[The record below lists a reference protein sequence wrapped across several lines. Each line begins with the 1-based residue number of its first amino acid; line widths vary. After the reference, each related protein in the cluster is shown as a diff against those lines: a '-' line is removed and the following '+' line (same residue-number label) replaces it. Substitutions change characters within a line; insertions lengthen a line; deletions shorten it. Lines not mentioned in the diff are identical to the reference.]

1 MSNTLEAKGN
11 IQSSEAAEHKRLE
24 NLLDNQ
30 QQVLKLIAKGADLLK
45 TLDLIAR
52 MVEKFSDNKMFASI
66 LLLDQKSKKNLNH
79 GAAPSLPKTY
89 IRAINGM
96 KIGPNAG
103 SCGTAAYTKKQI
115 IVSDITTDPLWKDFK
130 QLALK
135 HKLRACWSTPILAS
149 NGKVLGTFA
158 LYYRQPRKPSPEDK
172 KLIRIMTQTTALAIE
187 RKRADEER
195 QELLSREK
203 VAHAEAEN
211 ERRRINSL
219 FMQAPA
225 LIAVLR
231 GREGTCEL
239 LNPSFS
245 AMWGNRS
252 VVGKKMREAWPELEG
267 QGWFEM
273 VEKINDTGESISNNE
288 KSAIADWHNDGR
300 LTEKFF
306 NFVYTPYRTP
316 EGKVAGVMIFG
327 NEVTEQVLA
336 RRKVEESE
344 ARFRAV
350 FNQAAVAISITGL
363 NGKWITLNKAYP
375 KMLGYTE
382 AELKKL
388 DYTTLTHPDDRAA
401 DKEAVTKL
409 LSGEKSTYIREKRY
423 IHKNGSIVWALI
435 HVALIKNEK
444 GEPQYM
450 TAAIKDITRR
460 KQIEESLQISELR
473 YRTMIEQSPL
483 SIQILSTDGRTLQVN
498 KAWEELWGASLEQMK
513 DYNMLKDTQLTE
525 LGIMPYIKKGFKG
538 EPTVI
543 PAVRYEPN
551 KTIEN
556 VSEIPYRWVR
566 AFIYPVKDSK
576 GTIRE
581 VVLVHDDITEQK
593 QVEEALQQSE
603 ERFKNAFA
611 YAWVG
616 VAVTDAEGKFV
627 YVNPAYEKITGYSLK
642 ELSKL
647 TFSSL
652 IHPEDYEK
660 NMLLINRM
668 LKGKIP
674 GFTIENRY
682 MRKGKT
688 PVWVRKSVSVV
699 RDKFK
704 NVQNII
710 AISEDITERK
720 RSEEKLQYQKN
731 LLEAQQEASPLGI
744 LVVSP
749 TGKILTYN
757 QRFAAMWKFPKK
769 IMQTQL
775 DEVALQAAKEQL
787 TDPEAFL
794 ERVAYCYAN
803 KAHDYTQLNF
813 KDGRVFDRY
822 GTPIMGENQI
832 YRGHIW
838 FFLDI
843 SDRKKAEADL
853 KKSEER
859 MRFMAESMPQ
869 KIFTATPD
877 GKVNYYNP
885 QWMEYTGL
893 SFEQMKDWGWTQ
905 FVHPDDVKENVKQW
919 RHSVETGEPFQL
931 EHRFRHKNGEYH
943 WHLSR
948 ALPMRDKHGNVTLWI
963 GSNTDIH
970 DIKTALE
977 RERKLK
983 EKTDSL
989 AEQRT
994 QLIAL
999 NRAKDEFI
1007 SLASHQLRTPATGVK
1022 QYLGMVLEGYVGE
1035 LTPSQQE
1042 MLELAEDSNERQI
1055 QIINDLLQIAHIDA
1069 GQVKL
1074 HKKPIDLVNLLED
1087 VLSEHSSKFH
1097 KRHQKIIFKHKPGKL
1112 IAVVDEP
1119 RMRMILDN
1127 LLDNASKYSH
1137 DNKTITV
1144 ELSKSKD
1151 TAKIAIQDEGV
1162 GMKKKDIS
1170 KLFRKFSRL
1179 DNPLSVMAG
1188 GTGLGLY
1195 WVKKIVDL
1203 HGGSITVDSKLNKG
1217 STFTVTVPA

>member
-1 MSNTLEAKGN
+1 MSDILETK
-11 IQSSEAAEHKRLE
+11 SSTKRSETAEHKRLE

-52 MVEKFSDNKMFASI
+52 MVEKFSDNKIFASI

-103 SCGTAAYTKKQI
+103 SCGTAAYTKKQV

-211 ERRRINSL
+211 ERRRINNL

-245 AMWGNRS
+245 AMWGNRK

-273 VEKINDTGESISNNE
+273 VEKINDTGETISNNE

-336 RRKVEESE
+336 HRKVEESE

-382 AELKKL
+382 TELKKL

-401 DKEAVTKL
+401 DKDAVAKL
-409 LSGEKSTYIREKRY
+409 IAGKISTYIREKRY

-460 KQIEESLQISELR
+460 KQAEESLQISELR

-483 SIQILSTDGRTLQVN
+483 SVQILSPDGRTLQVN
-498 KAWEELWGASLEQMK
+498 KAWKELWGASLEQMK

-556 VSEIPYRWVR
+556 VSEIHYRWVR
-566 AFIYPVKDSK
+566 AFIYPVNDNK

-593 QVEEALQQSE
+593 QAEEALQQSE
-603 ERFKNAFA
+603 ER
-611 YAWVG
+611 
-616 VAVTDAEGKFV
+616 
-627 YVNPAYEKITGYSLK
+627 L
-642 ELSKL
+642 
-647 TFSSL
+647 
-652 IHPEDYEK
+652 
-660 NMLLINRM
+660 
-668 LKGKIP
+668 
-674 GFTIENRY
+674 
-682 MRKGKT
+682 
-688 PVWVRKSVSVV
+688 
-699 RDKFK
+699 
-704 NVQNII
+704 
-710 AISEDITERK
+710 
-720 RSEEKLQYQKN
+720 
-731 LLEAQQEASPLGI
+731 
-744 LVVSP
+744 
-749 TGKILTYN
+749 
-757 QRFAAMWKFPKK
+757 
-769 IMQTQL
+769 
-775 DEVALQAAKEQL
+775 
-787 TDPEAFL
+787 
-794 ERVAYCYAN
+794 
-803 KAHDYTQLNF
+803 
-813 KDGRVFDRY
+813 
-822 GTPIMGENQI
+822 
-832 YRGHIW
+832 
-838 FFLDI
+838 
-843 SDRKKAEADL
+843 
-853 KKSEER
+853 
-859 MRFMAESMPQ
+859 RFMAESMPQ

-919 RHSVETGEPFQL
+919 QHSVETGEPFQL
-931 EHRFRHKNGEYH
+931 EHRFRDRHGKYH

-948 ALPMRDKHGNVTLWI
+948 ALPMRNKHGNVTLWI

-970 DIKTALE
+970 DIRTALE

-983 EKTDSL
+983 EKTASL
-989 AEQRT
+989 AEQRS
-994 QLIAL
+994 QLMVL

-1035 LTPSQQE
+1035 LTPGQQE
-1042 MLELAEDSNERQI
+1042 MLKLAEESNERQI
-1055 QIINDLLQIAHIDA
+1055 QIINDLLQVAHIDA

-1097 KRHQKIIFKHKPGKL
+1097 KRRQKVIFKHKPGKL

-1151 TAKIAIQDEGV
+1151 AAKIAIQDEGV